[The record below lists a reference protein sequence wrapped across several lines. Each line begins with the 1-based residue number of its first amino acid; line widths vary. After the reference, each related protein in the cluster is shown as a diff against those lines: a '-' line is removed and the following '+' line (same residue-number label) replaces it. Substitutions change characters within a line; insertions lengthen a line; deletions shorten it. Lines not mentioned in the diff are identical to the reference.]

1 MTNENKPPMFGPST
15 MFNPA
20 THEPRAGKSFC
31 IAESDVTSLA
41 DNAVDACTIIGNC
54 TTTIPMK
61 FDFHDDEI
69 GHAVVF
75 GPSGKGMSAPL
86 EMFQDQYQ
94 KRDGKLAVVDIGTS
108 SSGFINE
115 DKEA

>member
-1 MTNENKPPMFGPST
+1 MNEEKTYGHLFEFAERDMDAV
-15 MFNPA
+15 MR
-20 THEPRAGKSFC
+20 EK

-41 DNAVDACTIIGNC
+41 DKAVDACTIIGNC